1 MKNTT
6 LLFVAVPALVVA
18 FAVSLANGQEK
29 SAAAPSASS
38 SATSEVVL
46 PPWLPR
52 LNLSAQQDQQVRA
65 IYRDYNTKVAAVW
78 QTFTE
83 CYQQTTKIEAVLLT
97 AIEDNLTD
105 AQRQQVRDMRRKT
118 AQGDSPTSSAT
129 NAPISLTADQEAA
142 ADKIN
147 AKYISRLRS
156 LNRDITVLHNRL
168 VALEA
173 DKIVEIEKLLT
184 KPQLETL
191 SQIRQEAPLP
201 PEPSVGGSTAPKNK

>member
-1 MKNTT
+1 MKSART
-6 LLFVAVPALVVA
+6 LSAPGLLIACFIAHGSADA
-18 FAVSLANGQEK
+18 QEVSLPVWMDRLK
-29 SAAAPSASS
+29 LSS
-38 SATSEVVL
+38 
-46 PPWLPR
+46 
-52 LNLSAQQDQQVRA
+52 QQDQQVRA
-65 IYRDYNTKVAAVW
+65 IYRDYNAKVAAVW

-118 AQGDSPTSSAT
+118 AQGDSSASSAAV
-129 NAPISLTADQEAA
+129 APISLTPEQEAS

-191 SQIRQEAPLP
+191 RQIRQEAPLP
-201 PEPSVGGSTAPKNK
+201 PEPSLGGTTAPKSK

>member
-1 MKNTT
+1 M
-6 LLFVAVPALVVA
+6 LLA
-18 FAVSLANGQEK
+18 
-29 SAAAPSASS
+29 
-38 SATSEVVL
+38 
-46 PPWLPR
+46 
-52 LNLSAQQDQQVRA
+52 
-65 IYRDYNTKVAAVW
+65 
-78 QTFTE
+78 
-83 CYQQTTKIEAVLLT
+83 

-118 AQGDSPTSSAT
+118 AQGDSPSASAT
-129 NAPISLTADQEAA
+129 VAPISLTSEQEAA

-147 AKYISRLRS
+147 AKYLSRLRS

-173 DKIVEIEKLLT
+173 DKIVEIETLLT

-201 PEPSVGGSTAPKNK
+201 PEPSLGGTASPKSK